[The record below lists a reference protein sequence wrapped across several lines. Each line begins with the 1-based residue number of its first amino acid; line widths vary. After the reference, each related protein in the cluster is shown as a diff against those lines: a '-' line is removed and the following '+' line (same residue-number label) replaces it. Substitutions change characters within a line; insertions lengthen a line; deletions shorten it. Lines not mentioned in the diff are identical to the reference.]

1 MLFGF
6 VLKNIEKIPNTLNIG
21 CGKDYSILEFYEIAS
36 KIINFNGI
44 FKFDINK
51 PQGMRRKMVD
61 SEIINKLGWEPK
73 TTLEEGLKK
82 TYDFYTK
89 EYLNDKCLIR

>member
-1 MLFGF
+1 
-6 VLKNIEKIPNTLNIG
+6 
-21 CGKDYSILEFYEIAS
+21 
-36 KIINFNGI
+36 
-44 FKFDINK
+44 
-51 PQGMRRKMVD
+51 MVN

-82 TYDFYTK
+82 HKDFYTK